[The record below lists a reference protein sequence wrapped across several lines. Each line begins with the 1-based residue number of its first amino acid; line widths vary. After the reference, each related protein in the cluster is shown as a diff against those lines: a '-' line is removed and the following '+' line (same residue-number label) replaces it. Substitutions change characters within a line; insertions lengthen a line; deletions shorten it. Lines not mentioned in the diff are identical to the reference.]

1 MDRGGAARVER
12 IALALE
18 EISPSREPAVFK
30 GGMFPTPKKSLFAC
44 HG

>member
-1 MDRGGAARVER
+1 MDMGGAAREEW

-18 EISPSREPAVFK
+18 GISPSREPDVFK